1 MSDGYHCKIKNTAN
15 GSPGITPIPSANNID
30 GQPFIPDNNVI
41 HDPVVGK
48 TYGVK
53 YSCDNCGWGGNW
65 RFKNGKRA
73 PAIVVC
79 TKCGC
84 MTAKKMITMPY
95 VPKIAPKT
103 KDSSLPFIR
112 PTWD

>member
-1 MSDGYHCKIKNTAN
+1 MKIETIYPK
-15 GSPGITPIPSANNID
+15 PIS
-30 GQPFIPDNNVI
+30 
-41 HDPVVGK
+41 
-48 TYGVK
+48 
-53 YSCDNCGWGGNW
+53 YSVQYQCDNCGWGDKEE
-65 RFKNGKRA
+65 FFYGKRA
-73 PAIVVC
+73 PAIDVC

>member
-1 MSDGYHCKIKNTAN
+1 MRIETDYPKSDGY
-15 GSPGITPIPSANNID
+15 SV
-30 GQPFIPDNNVI
+30 Q
-41 HDPVVGK
+41 
-48 TYGVK
+48 YQ
-53 YSCDNCGWGGNW
+53 CDNCGWGGNW

-112 PTWD
+112 PTWDQVLAEAMAMETGDNM

>member
-1 MSDGYHCKIKNTAN
+1 MRIETDYPKSDGY
-15 GSPGITPIPSANNID
+15 SV
-30 GQPFIPDNNVI
+30 Q
-41 HDPVVGK
+41 
-48 TYGVK
+48 YQ
-53 YSCDNCGWGGNW
+53 CDNCGWGGNW

-95 VPKIAPKT
+95 VPKIAPKP